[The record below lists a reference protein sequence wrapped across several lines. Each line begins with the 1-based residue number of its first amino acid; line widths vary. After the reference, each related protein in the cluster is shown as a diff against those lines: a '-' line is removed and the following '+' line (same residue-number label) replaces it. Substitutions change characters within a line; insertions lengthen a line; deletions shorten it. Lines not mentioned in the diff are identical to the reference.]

1 MCSVKKVFL
10 EISQNSL
17 ETTVFSCEFCLRQR
31 WNTTFLQNILQDINL
46 VDSKQTILISGIHDF
61 KHAISLNLI
70 NFNGLF
76 ECPEGQLQAT

>member
-1 MCSVKKVFL
+1 MHA
-10 EISQNSL
+10 INSY
-17 ETTVFSCEFCLRQR
+17 FAKLRQR
-31 WNTTFLQNILQDINL
+31 WKPRFYKIFCKTSIL